1 MHYETITG
9 FCLKGEDFMKVK
21 IFTRIL
27 SVTIIITLGISNIA
41 FAASDNVES
50 ETEETAFIT
59 ELNDEEDNAVTEET
73 ENINTPSDPKEKSDK
88 IKSSAESEN
97 EVSSSTDNM
106 PSQAEQSAQVGDTF
120 NSTFGIYQILTIGE
134 KPTAMLVDKAQ
145 RDPNGNFIYGDTT
158 KPWTVKYLN
167 VEYAVTEIGSN
178 CKLTGIPGTI
188 TIPEGVTYIHNGA
201 FSKAS
206 AKRIDL
212 PASLMHFDEDAT
224 CYNLEL
230 VTVAQ
235 ESQYYKVV
243 DGALLTNDGTKLIL
257 YPAMHQN
264 DSYTSPESVLS
275 VEEDA
280 FYNNAYLKTITLT
293 NVNTI
298 KDYAFYEMKNIET
311 IKYPKTLTN
320 LSPKYVTFNCFTLK
334 QIIVEDGNP
343 ILYDENGIL
352 FYRNENEHMLVL
364 YPASYPL
371 KEYSIPYGIK
381 SVCSFAFNGITQTQI
396 IKIPATV
403 NRIYSYAFEETQ
415 IPIEFILHFSSP
427 LELSQSAFDRLARG
441 SKLYVESETIKNGFL
456 KDFLTTN
463 INENGGT
470 QIDTETPIII
480 DYEKAVSRI
489 DNWYVNKGKKYYYD
503 INGNLTVGL
512 HQIDQNTYLFGK
524 DHIMKTGF
532 QEIDGETYYFS
543 TKTGRMM
550 TEYGFITIDNKLY
563 FIKTDHTIYKEASLN
578 YNNMIY
584 YFNTITGEMICNS
597 LNHTFGS
604 WMETLPAS
612 CTKEGS
618 RSHSCIKCCYLETQP
633 IEKSQHQFDGWN
645 ILTPPTCSLQ
655 GIKTLTCVLCKTI
668 KQEIIPTSSHNPG
681 KWIINWQATCQVNG
695 KKELHCILCGQII
708 QETEMQRLP
717 HKYGYWNI
725 HQQATYTHTG
735 RKTRSCSICGK
746 ADLVIIP
753 KLSRKSISKAVTSTI
768 KQKTYNGKPQKPSI
782 KLILNNK
789 LLKKNKDYSL
799 LYKNNKKPGK
809 ATITIKGKRNY
820 YGTKNLYFFIA
831 PKAPIIHSFNNS
843 HKRTLTIRIRKT
855 IYASGYQLKYST
867 SKSFKS
873 FKVTNFSGSSK
884 TLRNLSSNKTY
895 YMKIRSFKKL
905 GNKKVVGPYS
915 KTLKILIK

>member
-1 MHYETITG
+1 MSVIIFVLYNALRNHNWFLFE
-9 FCLKGEDFMKVK
+9 GEDFMKVK

-73 ENINTPSDPKEKSDK
+73 ENINTPFDPKEKSDK

-235 ESQYYKVV
+235 GSQYYKVV

-311 IKYPKTLTN
+311 IKYPK
-320 LSPKYVTFNCFTLK
+320 
-334 QIIVEDGNP
+334 
-343 ILYDENGIL
+343 
-352 FYRNENEHMLVL
+352 
-364 YPASYPL
+364 
-371 KEYSIPYGIK
+371 
-381 SVCSFAFNGITQTQI
+381 
-396 IKIPATV
+396 
-403 NRIYSYAFEETQ
+403 
-415 IPIEFILHFSSP
+415 
-427 LELSQSAFDRLARG
+427 RL
-441 SKLYVESETIKNGFL
+441 
-456 KDFLTTN
+456 
-463 INENGGT
+463 
-470 QIDTETPIII
+470 
-480 DYEKAVSRI
+480 
-489 DNWYVNKGKKYYYD
+489 
-503 INGNLTVGL
+503 
-512 HQIDQNTYLFGK
+512 
-524 DHIMKTGF
+524 
-532 QEIDGETYYFS
+532 
-543 TKTGRMM
+543 
-550 TEYGFITIDNKLY
+550 
-563 FIKTDHTIYKEASLN
+563 
-578 YNNMIY
+578 
-584 YFNTITGEMICNS
+584 
-597 LNHTFGS
+597 
-604 WMETLPAS
+604 
-612 CTKEGS
+612 
-618 RSHSCIKCCYLETQP
+618 
-633 IEKSQHQFDGWN
+633 
-645 ILTPPTCSLQ
+645 
-655 GIKTLTCVLCKTI
+655 
-668 KQEIIPTSSHNPG
+668 
-681 KWIINWQATCQVNG
+681 
-695 KKELHCILCGQII
+695 
-708 QETEMQRLP
+708 
-717 HKYGYWNI
+717 
-725 HQQATYTHTG
+725 
-735 RKTRSCSICGK
+735 
-746 ADLVIIP
+746 
-753 KLSRKSISKAVTSTI
+753 
-768 KQKTYNGKPQKPSI
+768 
-782 KLILNNK
+782 LILVS
-789 LLKKNKDYSL
+789 SL
-799 LYKNNKKPGK
+799 
-809 ATITIKGKRNY
+809 
-820 YGTKNLYFFIA
+820 
-831 PKAPIIHSFNNS
+831 
-843 HKRTLTIRIRKT
+843 
-855 IYASGYQLKYST
+855 
-867 SKSFKS
+867 
-873 FKVTNFSGSSK
+873 
-884 TLRNLSSNKTY
+884 
-895 YMKIRSFKKL
+895 
-905 GNKKVVGPYS
+905 
-915 KTLKILIK
+915 